1 MAATERVT
9 CKEKEMLPAEL
20 HTTYV
25 QGRNAAGGGRSCPQ
39 RGARA
44 PRTASSRPST
54 PHPCLLRAPAH
65 QQWRGPAA
73 PIRRCR
79 TGHSGHP
86 PAAGGG
92 DSGSSSPKRAEQE
105 GEKVLDEGGNSG
117 DSWMSTRELALEENT
132 IRENC
137 VELGFCTWGQRPAHD
152 SLNSC
157 HPKL

>member
-1 MAATERVT
+1 MVRRKRCFQQNCALPMSKDETLLDEGGPAHSEALGHPGR
-9 CKEKEMLPAEL
+9 LPAD
-20 HTTYV
+20 
-25 QGRNAAGGGRSCPQ
+25 P
-39 RGARA
+39 A
-44 PRTASSRPST
+44 P

-105 GEKVLDEGGNSG
+105 GEKVVDKGGNSV
-117 DSWMSTRELALEENT
+117 DSWMSTHELALEENT